1 MVEMQVLVL
10 VEVEVAAGGGC
21 CGRWGAGGRLRM
33 GGQNKEGAV
42 G

>member
-1 MVEMQVLVL
+1 MLELLLVL
-10 VEVEVAAGGGC
+10 QVGVDVAAGGGC
-21 CGRWGAGGRLRM
+21 CGRWGAGGRLSM